1 MNEHC
6 KAMNESY
13 RMKNTSASR
22 QDEEPVQ
29 ANVNDCEL
37 KAQVLCMGIIL
48 LLLN

>member
-1 MNEHC
+1 
-6 KAMNESY
+6 
-13 RMKNTSASR
+13 MKKHQNVVKIVNNASR
-22 QDEEPVQ
+22 QNEEPVQ